1 MSIEIRSC
9 RDAEE
14 MQQYRQIVS
23 YVFASTEGVDDEVAN
38 TLPEWT
44 TCGWVDGTMA
54 ATLGAFP
61 FTMRLNGSPVP
72 AGGVTAVGTLPGH
85 RRQGLLRAIMSQA
98 LLTMREREQPLGI
111 LWASMGAIYQR
122 FGYGLAS
129 TQMQYSFDPRFAA
142 FREDATVPGR
152 VELLASAEDA
162 LPTLKQVYIQ
172 WATPRNLCLH
182 RSTALWQAS
191 TLRPRKKDAPV
202 YCAVYR
208 DAAGEP
214 RGHVVYT
221 TEEKP
226 GTEPG
231 PDQVLTVQD
240 FIALDPEAYR
250 GLWEYLRRH
259 DLVRR
264 VEMQGAPEDDPAPS
278 LLLEPRMLSARVSDA
293 IWMRIVDAERAL
305 MRRPYGSRGE
315 LTIAVEGDAM
325 CPWNDGSYLLET
337 DGPTADVSRTDRAAD
352 ITVSPNVLAS
362 LLAGHRSATYF
373 SRAGLLVARDER
385 ALRTA
390 DGLFRTE
397 YAPHCPNGF

>member
-14 MQQYRQIVS
+14 MQRYREIIS
-23 YVFASTEGVDDEVAN
+23 YVFASTEGVEDEVAN

-72 AGGVTAVGTLPGH
+72 VGGVTAVGTLPGH
-85 RRQGLLRAIMSQA
+85 RRQGLLRSIMAQA
-98 LLTMREREQPLGI
+98 LATMREREQPLAV

-129 TQMQYSFDPRFAA
+129 TQVQYSFDPRFAA
-142 FREDATVPGR
+142 FRDDAPTPGR
-152 VELLASAEDA
+152 VELLAGVEDA
-162 LPTLKQVYIQ
+162 LPILKQVYVQ

-182 RSTALWQAS
+182 RSTALWRAG

-250 GLWEYLRRH
+250 GLWDYLRRH

-264 VEMQGAPEDDPAPS
+264 VEMPGSEDDPAPS
-278 LLLEPRMLSARVSDA
+278 LLLEPRMLNTRVSDA
-293 IWMRIVDAERAL
+293 IWMRVVDVERAL
-305 MRRPYGSRGE
+305 PRRPYGTRGE
-315 LTIAVEGDAM
+315 LTISVEGDGM
-325 CPWNDGSYLLET
+325 CPWNNGTYLLET
-337 DGPTADVSRTDRAAD
+337 DGTNSHVRRVDRPAD

-362 LLAGHRSATYF
+362 LLAGHRNATYLH
-373 SRAGLLVARDER
+373 RAGLLLARDEH
-385 ALRTA
+385 AVHTA

>member
-14 MQQYRQIVS
+14 MQRYGAIIR
-23 YVFASTEGVDDEVAN
+23 YVFASSEGVDDEVAN

-44 TCGWVDGTMA
+44 TCAWVDGAMA
-54 ATLGAFP
+54 ATLGALP

-72 AGGVTAVGTLPGH
+72 VGGVTAVGTLPGY
-85 RRQGLLRAIMSQA
+85 RRQGLLRSIMAQA
-98 LLTMREREQPLGI
+98 LATMREREQPLAI

-129 TQMQYSFDPRFAA
+129 SQIKYAFDPRFAA
-142 FREDATVPGR
+142 FRDDAAPPGR
-152 VELLASAEDA
+152 VELLSNAEEA
-162 LPTLKQVYIQ
+162 LPLLKQVYVQ

-182 RSTALWQAS
+182 RSTALWRAS
-191 TLRPRKKDAPV
+191 TLRARKKDVPV

-208 DAAGEP
+208 AAGGEP

-221 TEEKP
+221 TEETP

-250 GLWEYLRRH
+250 ALWDYLRRH

-264 VEMQGAPEDDPAPS
+264 VEMHAPEDDPAPS
-278 LLLEPRMLSARVSDA
+278 LLLEPRMLNARTSDA
-293 IWMRIVDAERAL
+293 IWMRVVDVESAL
-305 MRRPYGSRGE
+305 PRRPYGARGE
-315 LTIAVEGDAM
+315 LTISVEGDGM
-325 CPWNDGSYLLET
+325 CPWNDGTYLLET
-337 DGPTADVSRTDRAAD
+337 DGPAADVRRVERAPEV
-352 ITVSPNVLAS
+352 TVSPNVLSS
-362 LLAGHRSATYF
+362 LLAGHRNATYF
-373 SRAGLLVARDER
+373 SRAGLLQARDER

-390 DGLFRTE
+390 DALFRSE